1 MPESIRRRPRRPLAL
16 VTGGAGLIGSHVVD
30 LLLAEGWAVRVLDNL
45 EPVTHGGAAPAWLAP
60 GAAFVRGDVRDRDAV
75 RGALEGVE
83 AVVHQ
88 AAYGGYMPEIAKFV
102 EVNSLGTAHLL
113 EIIRDERL
121 PVRKVVVASSQA
133 VYPEGAGLCPAHG
146 RVFPGPR
153 PIERMAAGRFAV
165 ACPACGLDTEP
176 VATPE
181 SAPTGGENTYAI
193 TKVDQERLTLA
204 WSRQTG
210 IPAVAL
216 RYSCTYG
223 PRQSLR
229 NPYTGLIAI
238 VATRLLNGL
247 APVLYEDGRQ
257 TRDLVFVEDVARANL
272 AALTGDALDGRAVN
286 VGSGRG
292 TEVREV
298 AAIVGEALGIGIAP
312 EIRGEFRPGEMRHL
326 TSDIGLARSA
336 GWSPT
341 VPLERGIARYVEW
354 IAGQGDVREYF
365 AAAERG
371 LRERGIVRA
380 AAPVA

>member
-1 MPESIRRRPRRPLAL
+1 MRDVARPRGRRPLAL
-16 VTGGAGLIGSHVVD
+16 VTGGAGLIGSHIVD
-30 LLLAEGWAVRVLDNL
+30 LLLAEGWRVRVLDNL
-45 EPVTHGGAAPAWLAP
+45 EPVTHGEGPPAWP
-60 GAAFVRGDVRDRDAV
+60 SSAAELCRGDVRDRTAL
-75 RGALEGVE
+75 REALEGAD
-83 AVVHQ
+83 AVLHQ

-102 EVNSLGTAHLL
+102 EVNSLGTANLL

-121 PVRKVVVASSQA
+121 PVRKVIVASSQA
-133 VYPEGAGLCPAHG
+133 VYPEGAGRCPEHG
-146 RVFPGPR
+146 RVFPAPR
-153 PIERMAAGRFAV
+153 TIERMAAGRFAV
-165 ACPACGLDTEP
+165 PCPACGADTAP
-176 VATPE
+176 VPTPE
-181 SAPTGGENTYAI
+181 STPTGGENTYAI

-272 AALTGDALDGRAVN
+272 VALTTDALDGRAVN

-292 TEVREV
+292 TQVREV
-298 AAIVGEALGIGIAP
+298 AAIVGDALGIRIAP

-326 TSDIGLARSA
+326 TSDIALARSA
-336 GWSPT
+336 GWAPT
-341 VPLERGIARYVEW
+341 VALERGIARYVEW

-365 AAAERG
+365 AAAQSG
-371 LRERGIVRA
+371 LRERGIVRPSAHA
-380 AAPVA
+380 A

>member
-1 MPESIRRRPRRPLAL
+1 MPERGRRPLAL
-16 VTGGAGLIGSHVVD
+16 VTGGAGLIGSHIVD

-45 EPVTHGGAAPAWLAP
+45 EPVTHAGTAPSWLAP
-60 GAAFVRGDVRDRDAV
+60 EAEFRRGDVRDRTAL
-75 RGALEGVE
+75 REALEGADV
-83 AVVHQ
+83 VVHQ

-102 EVNSLGTAHLL
+102 EVNSLGTANLL

-121 PVRKVVVASSQA
+121 PVSKVVVASSQA
-133 VYPEGAGLCPAHG
+133 VYPEGAGRCPAHG

-153 PIERMAAGRFAV
+153 PAERLRAGRFA
-165 ACPACGLDTEP
+165 APCPVCGADTAP
-176 VATPE
+176 VPTPE
-181 SAPTGGENTYAI
+181 SAPTGGANTYAI
-193 TKVDQERLTLA
+193 TKVDQERLALS
-204 WSRQTG
+204 WSEQTG
-210 IPAVAL
+210 IPVVAL

-272 AALTGDALDGRAVN
+272 LALETHALDGRAVN

-298 AAIVGEALGIGIAP
+298 AGIVGAALGVDVAP
-312 EIRGEFRPGEMRHL
+312 EVPGAYRPGEMRHL
-326 TSDIGLARSA
+326 TSDISLARGAGWAPTVGLAQ
-336 GWSPT
+336 G
-341 VPLERGIARYVEW
+341 VERYVRW
-354 IAGQGDVREYF
+354 IAGRGSVREYF
-365 AAAERG
+365 GAAQEG
-371 LRERGIVRA
+371 LRTRGIVRPVTA
-380 AAPVA
+380 GAPAG